1 MFSTSMGLM
10 ESLSVI
16 SFLKVM
22 PDEDEATGS
31 KRVLLFLHEMSK
43 VQDKTT
49 TEVKVSFRE
58 NFTSNKLNE

>member
-1 MFSTSMGLM
+1 
-10 ESLSVI
+10 
-16 SFLKVM
+16 M

-49 TEVKVSFRE
+49 TEAKVSFRE